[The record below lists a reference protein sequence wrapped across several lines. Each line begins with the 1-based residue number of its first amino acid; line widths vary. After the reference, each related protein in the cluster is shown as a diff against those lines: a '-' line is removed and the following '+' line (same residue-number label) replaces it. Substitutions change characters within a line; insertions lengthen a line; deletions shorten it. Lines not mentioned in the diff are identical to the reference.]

1 MVKRVTWA
9 RFVNECGLQR
19 TRKMLSAEE
28 EEESVDAVDEAALY
42 L

>member
-1 MVKRVTWA
+1 VVKRVTWA

-28 EEESVDAVDEAALY
+28 EESVDAVDEAALY